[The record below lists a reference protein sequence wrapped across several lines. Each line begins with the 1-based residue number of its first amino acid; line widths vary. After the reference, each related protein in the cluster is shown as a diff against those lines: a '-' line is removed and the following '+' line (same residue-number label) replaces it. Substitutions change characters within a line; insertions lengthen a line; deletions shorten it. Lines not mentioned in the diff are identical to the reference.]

1 VTPLR
6 IGTRGSQLALWQAR
20 AVATLIECRGRAVEL
35 VTIKTT
41 GDRIQNAPAFAE
53 RSLGSQLRRAG
64 LSEAGGKRLFVK
76 EIEDALLD
84 GTIDLAVHSAKDM
97 SAVVPDGL
105 AVAATLPREDPRDA
119 LVLPASGEERIAT
132 GDGRTATGERRR
144 ARGDGRLAN
153 GEELQGALKM
163 LGDAPA
169 IGTGSVRRIGQ
180 LAVLLPD
187 ARFSPIRG
195 NVDTRLRKL
204 DAGEFDALVLAC
216 AGMRRLGFASR
227 ITAAIPLDVCVPAP
241 GQGIV
246 AVETRSG
253 DRDTNAFL
261 AALSDSPAAAALTA
275 ERALVAALGGGCQL
289 PLGAIAIPDGQQL
302 DMQAVVTSLDGR
314 QRIQLRLRG
323 PVREPADLGR
333 RLAGELAAAGA
344 TALLEAISGTP
355 SHD

>member
-1 VTPLR
+1 VRSLR

-20 AVATLIECRGRAVEL
+20 AVATLIEQHGGSAEL

-41 GDRIQNAPAFAE
+41 GDKIQNAP
-53 RSLGSQLRRAG
+53 
-64 LSEAGGKRLFVK
+64 LSESGGKRLFVK

-97 SAVVPDGL
+97 SAVLPDGL

-119 LVLPASGEERIAT
+119 LVVPAKGE
-132 GDGRTATGERRR
+132 GRG
-144 ARGDGRLAN
+144 ARGEGR
-153 GEELQGALKM
+153 GDKSDDFRGALM
-163 LGDAPA
+163 ALGNTPS

-180 LAVLLPD
+180 LAALLPG

-204 DAGEFDALVLAC
+204 DAGEHDALVLAC
-216 AGMRRLGFASR
+216 AGMRRLGFESR
-227 ITAAIPLDVCVPAP
+227 ITAPIPLDVCVPAP

-261 AALSDSPAAAALTA
+261 AALNDRPAAAALTA

-289 PLGAIAIPDGQQL
+289 PLGAIAVHDGQEL
-302 DMQAVVTSLDGR
+302 HMQAVVTSLDGR
-314 QRIQLRLRG
+314 QRIQLRLWG
-323 PVREPADLGR
+323 PVLEPADVGR
-333 RLAGELAAAGA
+333 RLAAELAAAGA
-344 TALLEAISGTP
+344 IALLEAISGAP